1 MHEIS
6 NILAVVDPTAEI
18 QPAMHRAAWLAQHT
32 GAELELLI
40 CYYSAYLSGDPF
52 FESPSL
58 DRARG
63 KLISE
68 EKRQLEDLAE
78 PFRQQGI
85 VVKTTALWD
94 HPLYKGVVRE
104 ILKSG
109 ADIVFKDTHHH
120 SAVSRALLSNTD
132 WSLIRTCPVP
142 LWLVKPRDVGTEPA
156 FVAAI
161 DPIHDRDNPA
171 ELDEEVLQTSQML
184 GRKVGGVVH
193 AFHSVSELTYE
204 ELAAFATRVDAAVVV
219 MGTVE
224 RNRWKRLFTGSTLER
239 TLEYLPCDLLIVKPD
254 WFQTPVSRINP
265 DAARPITTMTR

>member
-6 NILAVVDPTAEI
+6 NILAVVDPTAET

-104 ILKSG
+104 IIKSG

-161 DPIHDRDNPA
+161 DPIHDHDNPA

-219 MGTVE
+219 MGTVG
-224 RNRWKRLFTGSTLER
+224 RNRWKRLFMSSTAER

-265 DAARPITTMTR
+265 DAARPITTLTR

>member
-68 EKRQLEDLAE
+68 EERQLEDLAE

-104 ILKSG
+104 IIKSG

-120 SAVSRALLSNTD
+120 SAVSRVLLSNTD

-161 DPIHDRDNPA
+161 DPMHDHDNPA

-224 RNRWKRLFTGSTLER
+224 RNRWKRLFRGSTLER

>member
-120 SAVSRALLSNTD
+120 SAVSLALLSNTD

>member
-6 NILAVVDPTAEI
+6 NILAVVDPTAET

-68 EKRQLEDLAE
+68 EERQLEDLAE

-104 ILKSG
+104 IIKSG

-142 LWLVKPRDVGTEPA
+142 LWLVKPRDIGTEPA

-161 DPIHDRDNPA
+161 DPIHDHDNPA

-204 ELAAFATRVDAAVVV
+204 ELAAFANRVDAAVVV
-219 MGTVE
+219 MGTVG
-224 RNRWKRLFTGSTLER
+224 RNRWKRFFTGSTAER

-254 WFQTPVSRINP
+254 WFQTPVGPTNP

>member
-6 NILAVVDPTAEI
+6 NILAVVDPTAET

-68 EKRQLEDLAE
+68 EERQLEDLAE

-104 ILKSG
+104 IIKSG

-161 DPIHDRDNPA
+161 DPIHDHDNPA

-219 MGTVE
+219 MGTVG
-224 RNRWKRLFTGSTLER
+224 RNRWKRLFMGSTAER
-239 TLEYLPCDLLIVKPD
+239 TLEHLPCDLLIVKPN
-254 WFQTPVSRINP
+254 WFQTPVGMTNP
-265 DAARPITTMTR
+265 DAARPITTVTR

>member
-6 NILAVVDPTAEI
+6 NILAVVDPTAET

-68 EKRQLEDLAE
+68 EERQLEDLAE

-104 ILKSG
+104 IIKSG

-161 DPIHDRDNPA
+161 DPIHDHDNPA

>member
-104 ILKSG
+104 IIKSG

-161 DPIHDRDNPA
+161 NPMHDHDNPA

-204 ELAAFATRVDAAVVV
+204 ELAAFANRVDAAVVV
-219 MGTVE
+219 MGSVG
-224 RNRWKRLFTGSTLER
+224 RNRWKRLFTGSTAER

-254 WFQTPVSRINP
+254 CFHTPVHLTNP
-265 DAARPITTMTR
+265 EAA

>member
-104 ILKSG
+104 IIKSG

-161 DPIHDRDNPA
+161 DPIHDHDNPA

-224 RNRWKRLFTGSTLER
+224 RNRWKRLFRGSTLER